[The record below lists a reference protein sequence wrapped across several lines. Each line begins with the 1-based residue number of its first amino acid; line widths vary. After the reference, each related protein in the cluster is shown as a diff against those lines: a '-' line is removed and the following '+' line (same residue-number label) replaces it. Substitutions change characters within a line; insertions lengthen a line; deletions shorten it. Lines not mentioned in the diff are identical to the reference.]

1 MGKLQKKGD
10 FILNESYKKAR
21 GRKRVDDKKMGIDN
35 KFIYAQKSL
44 VEHKRN
50 WNQFSAW
57 AEEKGIHTLGKIK
70 KELVEEYAKELA
82 KNGYAKKTIESRIGA
97 VNKIMQAND
106 KWKSSDRVI
115 LSKIAGLNSKGL
127 KKNVYKDLTG
137 KEWIERN
144 PKHYENNKDLI
155 DTVQAFGL
163 RRKEVIELTN
173 ESFLI
178 DKNGKMFVQTIGKGG
193 KYRIAEVSDEQAN
206 ERMKELYKDIAK
218 PLEIADETRLE
229 RAIRNDSKRIR
240 IKGANCHKFGL
251 HIHRAEYAQRLL
263 KTKIEQ
269 ENNGIQ
275 REFKGYSHL
284 KTKGLKDKELDKIEI
299 KIGTFKG
306 SAKSFIE
313 VSRNLGHNRLDVL
326 LKYL

>member
-21 GRKRVDDKKMGIDN
+21 GRKRVDDKKEGIDN

-44 VEHKRN
+44 IEHKRN

-57 AEEKGIHTLGKIK
+57 AENKGIHTIGKIK

-97 VNKIMQAND
+97 VNKIMQANN
-106 KWKSSDRVI
+106 KWDSSERVI
-115 LSKIAGLNSKGL
+115 LSKISGLNPREL
-127 KKNVYKDLTG
+127 KRNVYKDLTA

-144 PKHYENNKDLI
+144 PDQYEKNKDLF

-163 RRKEVIELTN
+163 RRKEVTELTN

-178 DKNGKMFVQTIGKGG
+178 DKNGKMYVQTIGKGG
-193 KYRIAEVSDEQAN
+193 KYRIAEVSDIKAN
-206 ERMKELYKDIAK
+206 ERMRELYQNIAK
-218 PLEIADETRLE
+218 PLGSANESRLE

-263 KTKIEQ
+263 RTKIGA
-269 ENNGIQ
+269 ENREIQ